1 MITER
6 LKTETAQLHKE
17 TEDVS
22 FGAKIMSGTLT
33 PEEYA
38 IIIEKNYILHAL
50 VEKALAAYAPLKQVE
65 GLEADSRYK
74 TNSLVADMNLLGKPL
89 PQLPAVN
96 ITINSLEEA
105 LGMMYVLE
113 GATLGGAY
121 ILKALVRT
129 PSMQSVTTYNY
140 YGVYG
145 EMIGPKWKAF
155 QQVLISNVTTK
166 EQEDKAIEAASKTFQ
181 LFKDVFVAG
190 QATAQ

>member
-6 LKTETAQLHKE
+6 LKAETAQLHKE

-33 PEEYA
+33 PDEYA
-38 IIIEKNYILHAL
+38 TIIEKNYILHAL
-50 VEKALAAYAPLKQVE
+50 VEKALAGYEPLTQVE
-65 GLEADSRYK
+65 GLNADARYK
-74 TNSLVADMNLLGKPL
+74 TSSLISDMTLLGKSL
-89 PQLPAVN
+89 PELPPVN
-96 ITINSLEEA
+96 ITIGSLEEA

-121 ILKALVRT
+121 ILKALLRT
-129 PSMQSVTTYNY
+129 PSMKDITTYHY

-145 EMIGPKWKAF
+145 DQIGPNWKAF
-155 QQVLISNVTTK
+155 QQVLLNTVTTK
-166 EQEDKAIEAASKTFQ
+166 EQEDKAIDAASKTFQ

-190 QATAQ
+190 QATA

>member
-22 FGAKIMSGTLT
+22 FGDKIMSGTLT

-50 VEKALAAYAPLKQVE
+50 VEGALKQYTPLEHVE
-65 GLEADSRYK
+65 GLDVNARYK
-74 TNSLVADMNLLGKPL
+74 TDSLISDMKLLNRELPPL
-89 PQLPAVN
+89 PKVTLD
-96 ITINSLEEA
+96 IGSLEEA

-113 GATLGGAY
+113 GATLGGTY

-129 PSMQSVTTYNY
+129 PSMQEVKTYNY

-145 EMIGPKWKAF
+145 DTIGPKWKAF
-155 QQVLISNVTTK
+155 QQVLLNNITSQ
-166 EQEDKAIEAASKTFQ
+166 EQEDRTIAAASRTFQ
-181 LFKDVFVAG
+181 LFKDIFAG
-190 QATAQ
+190 AKPAA

>member
-22 FGAKIMSGTLT
+22 FGGKIMSGALT
-33 PEEYA
+33 PSEYA
-38 IIIEKNYILHAL
+38 ILIEKNYILHAL
-50 VEKALAAYAPLKQVE
+50 VENALKNYAALNTVE
-65 GLEADSRYK
+65 GLEINERYK
-74 TNSLVADMNLLGKPL
+74 TESLVNDLNLLGKPL
-89 PQLPAVN
+89 PELPHVN

-113 GATLGGAY
+113 GATLGGSY

-129 PSMQSVTTYNY
+129 PSMQEVKSYNY

-145 EMIGPKWKAF
+145 ETIGPKWKAF
-155 QQVLISNVTTK
+155 QQVLLNNITTK
-166 EQEDKAIEAASKTFQ
+166 EQEDKAIAAASKTFE

-190 QATAQ
+190 QASA

>member
-17 TEDVS
+17 TEEVS

-33 PEEYA
+33 PAEYA
-38 IIIEKNYILHAL
+38 VIIEKNYILHAL
-50 VEKALAAYAPLKQVE
+50 VEKALKDYTALNNVE
-65 GLEADSRYK
+65 GLDIADRYK
-74 TNSLVADMNLLGKPL
+74 TDSLIADMSLLGKEL
-89 PQLPAVN
+89 PSLPNAN

-129 PSMQSVTTYNY
+129 PSMQDVKTYNY

-145 EMIGPKWKAF
+145 DTIGPKWKTF
-155 QQVLISNVTTK
+155 QQVLISNITTK
-166 EQEDKAIEAASKTFQ
+166 EQEDKTIAAASKTFE

-190 QATAQ
+190 QASA